1 MSFSQHLVLWLHV
14 AFVIFTIGPVT
25 LAIMSTPRHIRKR
38 DIRIL
43 RYLTRMTLVFGIGSL
58 GVLVVGIVLASMLGK
73 SGKPWIIISETL
85 FVVTIVLL
93 GLIHRDQRHAIK
105 SLETAAAT
113 AASATAAASQPG
125 DLVGSAAA
133 AAGLPSEPVA
143 QAQAAQAQAT
153 QSQHQQGTGPGQAA
167 VADAEPGGEQPSGQ
181 PGGQAAAGQA
191 VGAPTPAAQQAAA
204 HVPAADAAAIPAH
217 MANVERGRIA
227 MMGGVVSVIWLV
239 VLVLM
244 VWNG

>member
-73 SGKPWIIISETL
+73 SSKPWIIISETL

-93 GLIHRDQRHAIK
+93 GLIQRDQRHAIK

-113 AASATAAASQPG
+113 AASATAAASQPA
-125 DLVGSAAA
+125 DLVGSAT

-143 QAQAAQAQAT
+143 QAQAP
-153 QSQHQQGTGPGQAA
+153 QSEDQQSTGP
-167 VADAEPGGEQPSGQ
+167 EQ
-181 PGGQAAAGQA
+181 
-191 VGAPTPAAQQAAA
+191 VAA
-204 HVPAADAAAIPAH
+204 HGHAADAAAIPAH